1 MVSLERSGKVGW
13 GKQSKLWHWAAK
25 LDKFLGQKGESAG
38 SDIKHGFKYQ
48 LFNSSFSTVL
58 S

>member
-25 LDKFLGQKGESAG
+25 RDNFLGQKGESG
-38 SDIKHGFKYQ
+38 GKRRKRHQ
-48 LFNSSFSTVL
+48 TWL
-58 S
+58 